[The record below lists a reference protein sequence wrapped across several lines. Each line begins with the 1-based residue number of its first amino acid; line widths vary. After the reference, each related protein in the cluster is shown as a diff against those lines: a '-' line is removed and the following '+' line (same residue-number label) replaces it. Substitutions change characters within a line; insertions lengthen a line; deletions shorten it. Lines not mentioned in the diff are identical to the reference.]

1 MAELIDAFD
10 YYNDFELHSYY
21 TITYDSLPSQLTL
34 SLPLK
39 NSKENMEAVMA
50 KLDLDKFDLQE
61 VFKYWETKDT
71 QNAKPE
77 EDYAHKRFFK
87 GTSRK
92 LVLKIALYEEELDI
106 DFLYDLADA
115 ELETWVLE
123 SNHQLRQEFG
133 EQRKHSFKVL
143 TRDDRRFS
151 TEEVK
156 AGDFQDLDITQYYN
170 DDFVPVEDIITQ
182 GIEAISSG
190 LILLH
195 GVPGTGK
202 TSYIKHLIGKFNKR
216 SFIFV
221 QNEFVKEL
229 LKPEFITFIL
239 RHKDAILI
247 IEDAERVIM
256 SREFSKEDS
265 VVSTILQLTDGLFSD
280 YLNLKIICTFNSSLE
295 KIDKALLRK
304 GRMIAKYEFKAL
316 AAAKANNLAQSL
328 GFEPVNQDMSLAE
341 IFKMNHPGFKQSEQ
355 KKIGFV

>member
-10 YYNDFELHSYY
+10 YYNDFELHSYF
-21 TITYDSLPSQLTL
+21 TVVYDSLPSHLVL
-34 SLPLK
+34 NLPLK
-39 NSKENMEAVMA
+39 ESKQNMDMVMA
-50 KLDLDKFDLQE
+50 QIDLVQMGLQPI
-61 VFKYWETKDT
+61 FKYWSTKDT
-71 QNAKPE
+71 QNTQIE
-77 EDYAHKRFFK
+77 DDYAHKCFYESDK
-87 GTSRK
+87 HK
-92 LVLKIALYEEELDI
+92 LVIKIALYQEVLEI
-106 DFLYDLADA
+106 DFLYDLQDH
-115 ELETWVLE
+115 ELERWVLAT
-123 SNHQLRQEFG
+123 NHQLRTQFG
-133 EQRKHSFKVL
+133 EQRHQSFKVL
-143 TRDDRRFS
+143 TRDDRSFS

-156 AGDFQDLDITQYYN
+156 AGNFQDLDLEQHYN
-170 DDFVPVEDIITQ
+170 DDFALVDKAITR
-182 GIEAISSG
+182 GIEAVSSG

-202 TSYIKHLIGKFNKR
+202 TSYIKHLIAKFKDR

-239 RHKDAILI
+239 RHKDAVLI

-304 GRMIAKYEFKAL
+304 GRMIAKYEFKPL
-316 AAAKANNLAQSL
+316 TVSKANHLATAL
-328 GFEPVNQDMSLAE
+328 GHGEVSEEMSLAE
-341 IFKMNHPGFKQSEQ
+341 IYKMSEPTFGQ
-355 KKIGFV
+355 EERKKIGFS

>member
-10 YYNDFELHSYY
+10 YYNDFELHTYY
-21 TITYDSLPSQLTL
+21 TVTYDNLPSHLTL

-39 NSKENMEAVMA
+39 DSKENMEAVMA
-50 KLDLDKFDLQE
+50 KLDISKFDLQE
-61 VFKYWETKDT
+61 VFKYWSTKDT
-71 QNAKPE
+71 QNAQIE
-77 EDYAHKRFFK
+77 DDYAYKRFFK
-87 GTSRK
+87 SSSRK
-92 LVLKIALYEEELDI
+92 LILKIALYQEELEI
-106 DFLYDLADA
+106 DFLYELADG
-115 ELETWVLE
+115 ELEAWVLE
-123 SNHQLRQEFG
+123 TNHLLRQEFG

-156 AGDFQDLDITQYYN
+156 AGDFQDLDTNQYYN
-170 DDFVPVEDIITQ
+170 DDFGPVEDIITQ
-182 GIEAISSG
+182 GIEAVSSG

-195 GVPGTGK
+195 GIPGTGK

-316 AAAKANNLAQSL
+316 EAAKANALAQSL
-328 GFEPVNQDMSLAE
+328 GFEPMNQAMSLAE

-355 KKIGFV
+355 KQIGFV

>member
-10 YYNDFELHSYY
+10 YYNDFELHSYF
-21 TITYDSLPSQLTL
+21 TVAYDSLPSHLVL
-34 SLPLK
+34 NLPLK
-39 NSKENMEAVMA
+39 ESKQNMDMVMA
-50 KLDLDKFDLQE
+50 QIDFAQFGLQPL
-61 VFKYWETKDT
+61 FKYWSTKDT
-71 QNAKPE
+71 QNTHIE
-77 EDYAHKRFFK
+77 DDYAYKSFFK
-87 GTSRK
+87 SESHK
-92 LVLKIALYEEELDI
+92 LVLKIALYQETLEI
-106 DFLYDLADA
+106 DFLYDLQDPA
-115 ELETWVLE
+115 LEQWVLTT
-123 SNHQLRQEFG
+123 NHQLRSLFG
-133 EQRKHSFKVL
+133 EQRHQSFKVL

-156 AGDFQDLDITQYYN
+156 AGNFQDLNIEQHYN
-170 DDFVPVEDIITQ
+170 DDFGPIDATITK
-182 GIEAISSG
+182 GIEAVSSG

-202 TSYIKHLIGKFNKR
+202 TSYIKHLIGKFKER

-304 GRMIAKYEFKAL
+304 GRMIAKYEFKPL
-316 AAAKANNLAQSL
+316 TVAKANQLALAL
-328 GFEPVNQDMSLAE
+328 GQEEPNEAMSLAE
-341 IFKMNHPGFKQSEQ
+341 IYKMQEPTFAQEER
-355 KKIGFV
+355 KKIGFS